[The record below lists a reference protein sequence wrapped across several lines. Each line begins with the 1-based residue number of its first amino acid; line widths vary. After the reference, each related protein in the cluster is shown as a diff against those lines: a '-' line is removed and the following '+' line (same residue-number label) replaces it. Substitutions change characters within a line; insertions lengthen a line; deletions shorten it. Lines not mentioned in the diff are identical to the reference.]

1 MAAQNRARKA
11 AIHAVVGATG
21 SGKTS
26 TVVAAI
32 KKDKPG
38 RLLIWDTKGEFAR
51 EGHAMA
57 VHKLVDVYR
66 IIKRAGARQKFAIAY
81 QPRGDTKKLQRDF
94 SEFCLLAF
102 HAKNCWLIAE
112 ELSDT
117 TLSGWSPEGWKRLV
131 TQGRTEGVTVW
142 GLSQSPA
149 LVDKTFFT
157 NCSTVQTGRL
167 NSKNHARVLSD
178 VLAVPPEEIMA
189 LEDGAF
195 IRITFSPR
203 NIERGRLF

>member
-1 MAAQNRARKA
+1 MTNSSRARKA

-32 KKDKPG
+32 KKEKPG
-38 RLLIWDTKGEFAR
+38 RLLVWDTKGEFAR
-51 EGHAMA
+51 EGHAKPVYSLA
-57 VHKLVDVYR
+57 EVYR
-66 IIKRAGARQKFAIAY
+66 LIRAAGARGRFAIAY
-81 QPRGDTKKLQRDF
+81 QPVGDTKQLQRDF
-94 SEFCLLAF
+94 SRFCLLAF
-102 HAKNCWLIAE
+102 HAKNCWVVAE

-117 TLSGWSPEGWKRLV
+117 TQAGWSPEGWKRLV

-157 NCSTVQTGRL
+157 NCTTVQTGRL
-167 NSKNHARVLSD
+167 NSRNHAKVLAD
-178 VLAVPPEEIMA
+178 VLAAPPDDIMA

-203 NIERGRLF
+203 KIERGRLF